1 MQVETVSRRPL
12 RKNLMSSPVL
22 DLEQVWQH
30 VAVETAALV
39 NGRSGK
45 MLGSIFGP
53 RGMPDPEKP
62 FSSQPV
68 SVVEAELV
76 RL

>member
-45 MLGSIFGP
+45 M
-53 RGMPDPEKP
+53 
-62 FSSQPV
+62 
-68 SVVEAELV
+68 
-76 RL
+76 